1 MRPYTGN
8 RDGDYGKAR
17 PGLLE
22 FVKTI
27 EQVTDGALWNN
38 GTYASRSMRGKQS
51 LSVHATGRATDLS
64 WRKLGRK
71 GRRNGQEV
79 AMWLCDVLTEHADR
93 LGVECVLD
101 YWPKPHGR
109 GWRCDRGSWRKY
121 TSATIGGAPSGD
133 WLHVELSPRMAD
145 NPTLVR
151 EAWSDVADTGVFARM
166 PNPRR
171 KKQGQAGKQ
180 VGSPSQMGYE

>member
-1 MRPYTGN
+1 MTQYTGN
-8 RDGDYGKAR
+8 RDGDHGKAR

-38 GTYASRSMRGKQS
+38 GTYASRNMRGKGS
-51 LSVHATGRATDLS
+51 LSVHATGRAVDLS
-64 WRKLGRK
+64 WRKLGTK
-71 GRRNGQEV
+71 GRRNGRAV
-79 AMWLCDVLTEHADR
+79 AQWLCDVLVNNAET

-109 GWRCDRGSWRKY
+109 GYRCDRDGWLNYK
-121 TSATIGGAPSGD
+121 SATIGGAPDGD

-145 NPTLVR
+145 SPTLVR
-151 EAWSDVADTGVFARM
+151 EAWSDVAQTGVLAQM
-166 PNPRR
+166 PNPKR
-171 KKQGQAGKQ
+171 KKSRAQGEQ
-180 VGSPSQMGYE
+180 